1 MKYLKYILI
10 LVGSLSL
17 GVATLPAYA
26 DTGVGVSV
34 ELTTV
39 ITGGSGGGSGGWYY
53 NPPQQQQTQVVTS
66 IPQSSSP
73 YIPPVQ
79 QLVNIPPVNNQVASP
94 QSSEQVPSPVVAESS
109 NSNIA
114 QIAWVGFWALLIALA
129 IVVFWVW
136 RDWKKR
142 RI

>member
-1 MKYLKYILI
+1 MKYLKYLLI
-10 LVGSLSL
+10 LVGPLSL

-39 ITGGSGGGSGGWYY
+39 ITGDGSGGGGGGWYY
-53 NPPQQQQTQVVTS
+53 NPPQQQQVVTT

-73 YIPPVQ
+73 YIPIVQ
-79 QLVNIPPVNNQVASP
+79 QPVNIPPVNNQATLP
-94 QSSEQVPSPVVAESS
+94 QSSEPITSPVVAESY

-136 RDWKKR
+136 RDWKKK

>member
-1 MKYLKYILI
+1 MKYLKYLLI

-39 ITGGSGGGSGGWYY
+39 ITGGSSGGSGGWYY
-53 NPPQQQQTQVVTS
+53 NPPQQQTQVVTS
-66 IPQSSSP
+66 TPQSSSP
-73 YIPPVQ
+73 YMPPVQ
-79 QLVNIPPVNNQVASP
+79 QPVNIPPVKNQTATP
-94 QSSEQVPSPVVAESS
+94 QSSEPITNLRVAESS

-136 RDWKKR
+136 RDWKKK